1 MIRVIGT
8 LAAAAAALMLSPAT
22 ATASFTPGPPLYQHA
37 TTCRVEPGGT
47 FVPVTMWLS
56 ARMAAGDTFWLG
68 DGSHYLIQSARVA
81 DVPVVWKNTSS
92 LKLPAGYTWSDPA
105 TIGQKIGRAATV
117 IACRGYFDNGDGTYH
132 WVDSVDY
139 LIG

>member
-1 MIRVIGT
+1 MIRVIST
-8 LAAAAAALMLSPAT
+8 LAAAAATVALGT
-22 ATASFTPGPPLYQHA
+22 ATAGASVTPGPPLYRHE
-37 TTCRVEPGGT
+37 TTCQLVPGGK

-56 ARMAAGDTFWLG
+56 ATMAAGDTFWLD

-81 DVPVVWKNTSS
+81 DVPAVWKNTSS
-92 LKLPAGYTWSDPA
+92 LRLPAGYTWSDPITTGLKA
-105 TIGQKIGRAATV
+105 GRATTAV
-117 IACRGYFDNGDGTYH
+117 ACRGFFDNGDGTYH

>member
-1 MIRVIGT
+1 MTRVISV
-8 LAAAAAALMLSPAT
+8 LAAAAAVAVSTAPAR
-22 ATASFTPGPPLYQHA
+22 ASFTPGPPLYEHA
-37 TTCRVEPGGT
+37 TTCQLDPGGK

-56 ARMAAGDTFWLG
+56 ATMAAGDTFWLG

-92 LKLPAGYTWSDPA
+92 LRLPAGYTWSDP
-105 TIGQKIGRAATV
+105 TSIGQKVGRATTAV
-117 IACRGYFDNGDGTYH
+117 ACRGSFDNGDGTYH